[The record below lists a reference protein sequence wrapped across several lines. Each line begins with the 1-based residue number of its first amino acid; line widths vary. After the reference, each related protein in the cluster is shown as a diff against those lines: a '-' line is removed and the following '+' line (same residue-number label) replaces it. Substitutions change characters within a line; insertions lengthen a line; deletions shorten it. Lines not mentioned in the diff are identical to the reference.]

1 MNPRRLAVAIVL
13 GLGML
18 GTFLPWVHL
27 PLIGAIYG
35 TKGDG
40 WITFAL
46 FAVAIA
52 LTVALKRSEP
62 LEGTPRLLVVA
73 PALGA
78 AGVGVWKLIELNN
91 KLSDLGDNPLAKL
104 VSQTVGIGPGLYL
117 IVAAGLIAA
126 VIALVPASS
135 GRKTG
140 ER

>member
-1 MNPRRLAVAIVL
+1 MNQRRLAVVIVL

-27 PLIGAIYG
+27 PLIGAVYG

-52 LTVALKRSEP
+52 LTVALRRSEP
-62 LEGTPRLLVVA
+62 LEGAPRLLVVA
-73 PALGA
+73 PALGGS
-78 AGVGVWKLIELNN
+78 GVGVWKLIELNSRI
-91 KLSDLGDNPLAKL
+91 SDLGDNPLAKL

-117 IVAAGLIAA
+117 IVAAGVIAA
-126 VIALVPASS
+126 LIALVPA
-135 GRKTG
+135 GGAKKPA